1 MWRYNR
7 PQVSNSVMFLLDH
20 MFDDRA
26 QQCGRAAL
34 LLCEH
39 VRGHH
44 KIPLMTEVIIERD
57 LLALDMRIG
66 NRDPAIIIQD
76 YDRKCFP
83 AWGQ

>member
-1 MWRYNR
+1 
-7 PQVSNSVMFLLDH
+7 